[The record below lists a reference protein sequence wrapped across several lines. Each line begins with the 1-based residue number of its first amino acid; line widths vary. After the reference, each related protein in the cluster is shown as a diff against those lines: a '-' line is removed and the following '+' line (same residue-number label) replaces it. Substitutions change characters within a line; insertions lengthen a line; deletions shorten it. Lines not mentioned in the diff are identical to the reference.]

1 MSHPSRTVVR
11 MVKLGASRH
20 PEGSAVDVTA
30 SGLGELQEI
39 VDGLAAL
46 VKAASPTSAIPFSQR
61 VQRVFEAIE
70 LAKIAEHK
78 RSGASD
84 RDTRRRASAGGTR
97 SKKAASRAS
106 KRADA
111 VDANPALADDVEKGE
126 LGEEQLDAIASAS
139 GKSDG
144 DAANDEELI
153 DEVKSAP
160 ADDAGKITSRW
171 LERRDDENGTK
182 SRYKRQRE
190 RRSVRFGYDPA
201 LQCETATGQGDRESI
216 EEMKK
221 AVKARAD
228 ELYRLD
234 GGRDVPAHKHPRT
247 HAQRMFD
254 AFYQLVMGGAATGAP
269 NSTGRSGSGRASG
282 GSGGGVRSMLHVTLT
297 VDDAATDQI
306 RAATVGGGGYLPAIV
321 LDRYGCGSILAGTV
335 FSQRGEVLWHGR
347 EKRHATPAQ
356 MSTLIARDGGCVVCQ
371 ADPSR
376 CEAHHVVP
384 WNAPGRGETNVE
396 DMALVCTDDHHW
408 LHEEQLTLY
417 WQLGPPDPHTG
428 EQKRVWSTRP
438 AAPNEVAPKHHRAA

>member
-1 MSHPSRTVVR
+1 MSYPSRTLVR
-11 MVKLGASRH
+11 MVDVGASRQCD
-20 PEGSAVDVTA
+20 GSAGAA
-30 SGLGELQEI
+30 SSTSALGELDEI
-39 VDGLAAL
+39 VDGLAVL
-46 VKAASPTSAIPFSQR
+46 VKAASPTSAIPFAQK

-97 SKKAASRAS
+97 SKKAASRTS

-111 VDANPALADDVEKGE
+111 VDANPTLAEDVEKGE

-139 GKSDG
+139 DKSNG
-144 DAANDEELI
+144 DAAIDTELI

-171 LERRDDENGTK
+171 LERRDDGNATK
-182 SRYKRQRE
+182 SRYERQRE
-190 RRSVRFGYDPA
+190 RRGVRFGLDPA
-201 LQCETATGQGDRESI
+201 SGCETFTAQGDRESI
-216 EEMKK
+216 EELKK

-234 GGRDVPAHKHPRT
+234 GGRDVPSGKHPRT

-254 AFYQLVMGGAATGAP
+254 ALCQLLSGGGAGGGSGTRQ
-269 NSTGRSGSGRASG
+269 TSGSG
-282 GSGGGVRSMLHVTLT
+282 GVRTMLHVSIT
-297 VDDAATDQI
+297 VDDAAAEEI
-306 RAATVGGGGYLPAIV
+306 RAATVGGEGYLPTTV
-321 LDRYGCGSILAGTV
+321 LDRYGCDSLICGTV
-335 FSQRGEVLWHGR
+335 FSRCGEVLWHGR

-356 MSTLIARDGGCVVCQ
+356 LSALIARDGGCVVCG

-417 WQLGPPDPHTG
+417 WQLGPPDAGG
-428 EQKRVWSTRP
+428 ERKRVWSTRP
-438 AAPNEVAPKHHRAA
+438 ATPNEVAPSHHRAA